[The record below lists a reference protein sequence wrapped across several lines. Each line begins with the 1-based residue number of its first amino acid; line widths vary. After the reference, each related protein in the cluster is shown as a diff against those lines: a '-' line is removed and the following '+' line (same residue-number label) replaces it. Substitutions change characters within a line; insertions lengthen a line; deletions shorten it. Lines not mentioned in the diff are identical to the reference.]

1 MILYSV
7 ALSSLGYHL
16 CCVALCSSLG
26 YDLIFRRPLFPW
38 ISLIFRR
45 LPLDIAYIPS
55 SSLPLDITYIPS
67 PSLRPRYPSCRVG
80 VLASSLPPGY
90 YLIVSLSSVLS
101 PKVSYIPSPSFKP
114 TVRARSEI
122 ITTSLPAAG
131 ALYSVLPVAAPKLPG
146 VAGHLCLCPGDARG
160 HVYSHPTRMIS
171 ISFDRSDH

>member
-1 MILYSV
+1 VSPSFLRSDMILYSV

-26 YDLIFRRPLFPW
+26 YDLIFL
-38 ISLIFRR
+38 R

-171 ISFDRSDH
+171 ISFYRSEH